1 MKKDICGRI
10 ARLALIAFALYGIT
24 FGALF
29 LRGVY
34 YVRPTADNWR
44 LLPYI
49 VPAASYEQCI
59 YSAEWFDG
67 QRERAS
73 ISISCKD
80 AQGREIRGITLHE
93 GDLLPLYSDT
103 VYEGNRQT
111 DYFKGW
117 DNYGV
122 QRIVTDAQGRTVQ
135 IERTSG
141 NVVLMQYEG
150 EREEPSLIQ
159 TYDAQGALLE
169 QTVSTFSGNTRY
181 SKTVDV
187 DGNVLSERMYVR
199 DARGNW
205 TSARSTDWIDGEA
218 RVWEATQAWEYDDAN
233 RLEICTRDNGQV
245 NRWWHDE
252 QGREIKYEAV
262 TDSGIN
268 TFYHIYTDI
277 TRR

>member
-1 MKKDICGRI
+1 MVRSIGK
-10 ARLALIAFALYGIT
+10 RLGQLAVIAFVLYGMM

-93 GDLLPLYSDT
+93 GDLLPLYSNT

-141 NVVLMQYEG
+141 DVVLMQYEG
-150 EREEPSLIQ
+150 
-159 TYDAQGALLE
+159 
-169 QTVSTFSGNTRY
+169 
-181 SKTVDV
+181 
-187 DGNVLSERMYVR
+187 
-199 DARGNW
+199 
-205 TSARSTDWIDGEA
+205 
-218 RVWEATQAWEYDDAN
+218 
-233 RLEICTRDNGQV
+233 
-245 NRWWHDE
+245 
-252 QGREIKYEAV
+252 
-262 TDSGIN
+262 
-268 TFYHIYTDI
+268 
-277 TRR
+277 

>member
-1 MKKDICGRI
+1 MKKDVCGRI

-29 LRGVY
+29 LRGMY
-34 YVRPTADNWR
+34 YVQPNADNWR

-49 VPAASYEQCI
+49 VPAARYEQCI

-67 QRERAS
+67 QQERAS
-73 ISISCKD
+73 VSISCMD
-80 AQGREIRGITLHE
+80 AQGREIRGVTLHE
-93 GDLLPLYSDT
+93 RDLLPLYSDT
-103 VYEGNRQT
+103 VYAGNAQT
-111 DYFKGW
+111 DYFKDW

-141 NVVLMQYEG
+141 NVVLMQYDG
-150 EREEPSLIQ
+150 ESEEPSLIQ
-159 TYDAQGALLE
+159 TYDPQGALLE

-181 SKTVDV
+181 TKTADGS
-187 DGNVLSERMYVR
+187 GNVLSESEYMR

-205 TSARSTDWIDGEA
+205 TSARSTNWIDGEE

-245 NRWWHDE
+245 EYRWHDG

-262 TDSGIN
+262 RDGDTN
-268 TFYHIYTDI
+268 TFYHTYMDI
-277 TRR
+277 TRQ